1 MSPDHRAKCYG
12 HLRGEADDTSI
23 DGSLRPP
30 LSRSLAIP
38 GFHFLLSEQA

>member
-1 MSPDHRAKCYG
+1 MSPDHRGVCFG
-12 HLRGEADDTSI
+12 HPHGKADDTSI

-38 GFHFLLSEQA
+38 GFRFLLSEQG